1 MQLLKKTVTNGLI
14 IWGLS
19 FGLSVSYAADF
30 DWSSKDPAVQKEN
43 KIKLKKEAER
53 GDPYYQFLLGLQ
65 YEEGVSPVKKNDA
78 IALHWYQKAAF
89 QDLNNVAY
97 SWNQISAEFGI
108 TASQEK
114 LGLMSAEGRGIT
126 QSYPEAAKWYKKA
139 ADNGVPSAQYQL
151 GLMYENGQG
160 VRQSYN
166 AAADLYNKSAKKSY
180 PLAQNKL
187 GFMYEKGQGVKQSK
201 VQAKEWYGK
210 ACDNGNQEG
219 CDFYRKMNIQ
229 GH

>member
-43 KIKLKKEAER
+43 KIKLKKEAEL

-65 YEEGVSPVKKNDA
+65 YEEGLSPLKKNDA
-78 IALHWYQKAAF
+78 VALHWYQKAAF
-89 QDLNNVAY
+89 QDINNVAY
-97 SWNQISAEFGI
+97 SWSPLSGEFGI
-108 TASQEK
+108 MVSQEK

-126 QSYPEAAKWYKKA
+126 QSYPEAFEWYKKA
-139 ADNGVPSAQYQL
+139 ADNGLPSAQYQL
-151 GLMYENGQG
+151 GLMYEKGQG
-160 VRQSYN
+160 VRQSYSD
-166 AAADLYNKSAKKSY
+166 AANMYSKSAEKSY
-180 PLAQNKL
+180 SLAQNKL
-187 GFMYEKGQGVKQSK
+187 GLIYESGQGVRQSY

-210 ACDNGNQEG
+210 SCDNGYQTG
-219 CDFYRKMNIQ
+219 CDNYKRLNK
-229 GH
+229 